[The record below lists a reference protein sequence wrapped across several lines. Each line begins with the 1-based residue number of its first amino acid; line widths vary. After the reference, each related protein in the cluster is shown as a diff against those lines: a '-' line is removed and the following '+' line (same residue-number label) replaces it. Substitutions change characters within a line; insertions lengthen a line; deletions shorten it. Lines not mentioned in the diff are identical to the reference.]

1 MTRFI
6 WVRDKDKVDHYINVR
21 HIERVTKVPAHGHY
35 SALSYII
42 MSDGKREISL
52 STETYDT
59 ADEVIAKIQMAMA

>member
-21 HIERVTKVPAHGHY
+21 HIQRVTKVPAQGNYHSSAFIMMNHG
-35 SALSYII
+35 
-42 MSDGKREISL
+42 REISR

>member
-6 WVRDKDKVDHYINVR
+6 WVRDIDKVDHYINVR
-21 HIERVTKVPAHGHY
+21 HIARVTKVPAQGSYAARSIILMNHG
-35 SALSYII
+35 
-42 MSDGKREISL
+42 REISL

>member
-6 WVRDKDKVDHYINVR
+6 WVRDMNKVDHYINVR
-21 HIERVTKVPAHGHY
+21 HIERVTKVPAQGSY
-35 SALSYII
+35 ADSGYII
-42 MSDGKREISL
+42 MNKGKEISL